1 MRMHKW
7 LVASLM
13 AASLAAAQSPESL
26 LIGPGDFLHVQVF
39 DTPELE
45 QHARVTDAGELPLI
59 LGGNVKV
66 AHLAPADAARVIE
79 KRLLDGH
86 FLLNPRVL
94 VSIDEYAT
102 QKVSVLGEVKT
113 PGAYPINTPR
123 SVLDVLTLA
132 GGLTDLADRKILIE
146 RQGTGERV
154 LYFVSNQAGVAM
166 DTAVKVNPGDT
177 ILVAK
182 AGIVYVL
189 GDVGRPGGYT
199 MTNNEAQISVLELVA
214 RAGGTNHSAVPSHA
228 KLIRKSGGGYIEM
241 PLPLSAMQKGNRA
254 DLPLRADDIVYVPFS
269 YIRNFGMQAAGIAG
283 AVGSAAVYRF

>member
-154 LYFVSNQAGVAM
+154 LYFVSNHGYRSQGEPRRH
-166 DTAVKVNPGDT
+166 D
-177 ILVAK
+177 
-182 AGIVYVL
+182 
-189 GDVGRPGGYT
+189 PGG
-199 MTNNEAQISVLELVA
+199 QGGHCV
-214 RAGGTNHSAVPSHA
+214 RAGRRGAAGRLHHDQQRGADQRT
-228 KLIRKSGGGYIEM
+228 RTGGARRRHQPLCG
-241 PLPLSAMQKGNRA
+241 PLPRQA
-254 DLPLRADDIVYVPFS
+254 DPQ
-269 YIRNFGMQAAGIAG
+269 IRRRL
-283 AVGSAAVYRF
+283 Y